1 MTVPSTVLKIAGLL
15 VAGSLLAGCHEATN
29 VQLRNMSGASAVMV
43 LRQSRVRLA
52 NGQVLELSPRMQA
65 NSLDA
70 TADQQPIVRLA
81 PGGGPDQCFALKF
94 DQVPGDYF
102 SGGSPKRLAVELGQD
117 GTLAA
122 FPKKARGPGSGV
134 KLPRVACRG

>member
-15 VAGSLLAGCHEATN
+15 GAVSLLAGCHEATN

-43 LRQSRVRLA
+43 LKQSRVRLA
-52 NGQVLELSPRMQA
+52 NGQVFELSPRMQEA
-65 NSLDA
+65 SLNA
-70 TADQQPIVRLA
+70 TADRQPIIRLA
-81 PGGGPDQCFALKF
+81 PGGGADQCFALKF
-94 DQVPGDYF
+94 DQVPGEYY

-122 FPKKARGPGSGV
+122 FPKPGPGPRSGV
-134 KLPRVACRG
+134 PLPKVSCPG